1 MKGARV
7 ADRKDTAVGDEVPE
21 RAYSYYAVDDSEGRG
36 RPARAPVRARRGD
49 LEDAAGV
56 QLRGGGPDVPPPR
69 GLRRQRMAGEGELRG
84 RAGLGALGSLCRRRG
99 RGPRPSSRDA
109 RGRDD
114 WPSLGGAQTLPGAA
128 LGE

>member
-36 RPARAPVRARRGD
+36 RPARAPVRARRWD

-84 RAGLGALGSLCRRRG
+84 RAGLGALGSLPRRRG
-99 RGPRPSSRDA
+99 RGPRPAYRDA
-109 RGRDD
+109 GGRDD
-114 WPSLGGAQTLPGAA
+114 RAGRGGTQTLCGATIA
-128 LGE
+128 